1 MAMEDNQVLEEILVM
16 VKALTKKVDEQQE
29 EILKLNERCMEQS
42 LLIRNLTLALKH
54 VKPTSNDDVIVE
66 KIEKTLK
73 SYAEAAKQSQVEVLE
88 AKEEERRLAH
98 EENKNQEARAA
109 NCKLSGLEE
118 KNEEN
123 TKEVLVSFLES
134 QLKVHD
140 PQIIQAYRVGKK
152 KEEFA
157 RPIIVKFASA
167 MEKARVVANRAMLK
181 GQRIWLD
188 DDLTPMQVQAKK
200 MELEKM
206 KAAKEQ
212 GFVAYMRN
220 GKAFITQ
227 TKATTSK

>member
-1 MAMEDNQVLEEILVM
+1 MAMEENQVLKEILVM

-29 EILKLNERCMEQS
+29 EMSKLNERCMEQS

-54 VKPTSNDDVIVE
+54 AKAPSDDVIVE

-73 SYAEAAKQSQVEVLE
+73 SYAEVAKQSQMEVLE
-88 AKEEERRLAH
+88 AKEEEKRLAN

-118 KNEEN
+118 KHEEN
-123 TKEVLVSFLES
+123 IKEVLVSFLES

-157 RPIIVKFASA
+157 RPIIVKFASS
-167 MEKARVVANRAMLK
+167 MEKGRVVANRAMLK

-188 DDLTPMQVQAKK
+188 DDLTPMQIQAKK

-212 GFVAYMRN
+212 GFVAYLRN
-220 GKAFITQ
+220 RKAFITQ